1 MVKKLT
7 VVIALTSAVAI
18 DGEIRVAGAEVEVD
32 QDLAKDLLARG
43 RGVLVEATDSTQ
55 EGDEEI
61 DLAKMT
67 KAQLVEFALHEY
79 EIELEKAYEMFSPTK
94 LAENIIKLAQDKR

>member
-32 QDLAKDLLARG
+32 QDLEIG
-43 RGVLVEATDSTQ
+43 RAHV
-55 EGDEEI
+55 
-61 DLAKMT
+61 
-67 KAQLVEFALHEY
+67 
-79 EIELEKAYEMFSPTK
+79 
-94 LAENIIKLAQDKR
+94 

>member
-18 DGEIRVAGAEVEVD
+18 NGEICVAGDEVEVD
-32 QDLAKDLLARG
+32 QELAKDLLARG
-43 RGVLVEATDSTQ
+43 RGVLVEETDSNQT
-55 EGDEEI
+55 GDEEI

-67 KAQLVEFALHEY
+67 KAQLVEFALREY
-79 EIELEKAYEMFSPTK
+79 ELELDASLTKDALIEAIQTAAEYE
-94 LAENIIKLAQDKR
+94 

>member
-18 DGEIRVAGAEVEVD
+18 DGEIRVAGTEVEVD
-32 QDLAKDLLARG
+32 HDLAKDLLARG
-43 RGVLVEATDSTQ
+43 RGVLVEASDTTQ
-55 EGDEEI
+55 AADDEI

-79 EIELEKAYEMFSPTK
+79 EIELDASLNKDALIEAIQVAAADE
-94 LAENIIKLAQDKR
+94 

>member
-43 RGVLVEATDSTQ
+43 RGVLVEATDFTQ

-67 KAQLVEFALHEY
+67 KAQLVEFALNEY
-79 EIELEKAYEMFSPTK
+79 EIELDASLTK
-94 LAENIIKLAQDKR
+94 DALIEAIQAAAEDE

>member
-18 DGEIRVAGAEVEVD
+18 DGEIRVAGAEVEVN

-43 RGVLVEATDSTQ
+43 RGVLVEEADFTQ
-55 EGDEEI
+55 TADDEI

-67 KAQLVEFALHEY
+67 KAQLIEFALHEY
-79 EIELEKAYEMFSPTK
+79 EIELDASLNKDALIEAIQAAAADE
-94 LAENIIKLAQDKR
+94 

>member
-18 DGEIRVAGAEVEVD
+18 DGEIRVAGAEVEAD
-32 QDLAKDLLARG
+32 QDLAKDLLARVVAYWLKQLISPK
-43 RGVLVEATDSTQ
+43 RGMERLIGLKWQ
-55 EGDEEI
+55 
-61 DLAKMT
+61 

-79 EIELEKAYEMFSPTK
+79 EIELDASLTK
-94 LAENIIKLAQDKR
+94 MR

>member
-1 MVKKLT
+1 MTKNIT

-18 DGEIRVAGAEVEVD
+18 DGEIRVAGTEVEVN

-43 RGVLVEATDSTQ
+43 RGVLVEATDST
-55 EGDEEI
+55 EAGDDEI

-67 KAQLVEFALHEY
+67 KAQLVEFALQEY
-79 EIELEKAYEMFSPTK
+79 ELELDVSLTKDALIEAIQAA
-94 LAENIIKLAQDKR
+94 AEDE

>member
-18 DGEIRVAGAEVEVD
+18 DGEIRVAGTEVEVD

-43 RGVLVEATDSTQ
+43 RGVLVEEADFTQ
-55 EGDEEI
+55 AADDEI

-79 EIELEKAYEMFSPTK
+79 EIELDASLTK
-94 LAENIIKLAQDKR
+94 DALIEAIQATNDAE

>member
-7 VVIALTSAVAI
+7 VLIALTSAVAI
-18 DGEIRVAGAEVEVD
+18 DGEIRVAGTEVEVD

-43 RGVLVEATDSTQ
+43 RGVLVEEADFTQ
-55 EGDEEI
+55 AADDEI

-79 EIELEKAYEMFSPTK
+79 EIELDASLTK
-94 LAENIIKLAQDKR
+94 DALIEEIQAAAADE

>member
-18 DGEIRVAGAEVEVD
+18 DGEIRVAGTEVEVD

-43 RGVLVEATDSTQ
+43 RGVLVEEADFTQ
-55 EGDEEI
+55 AADDEI

-67 KAQLVEFALHEY
+67 KAQLIEFALLEY
-79 EIELEKAYEMFSPTK
+79 EIELDASLTK
-94 LAENIIKLAQDKR
+94 DALIEAIQAAAADE

>member
-1 MVKKLT
+1 MTKNIT

-18 DGEIRVAGAEVEVD
+18 DGEIRVAGTEVEVD

-43 RGVLVEATDSTQ
+43 RGVLVEEADFTQ
-55 EGDEEI
+55 AADDEI

-79 EIELEKAYEMFSPTK
+79 EIELDASLTK
-94 LAENIIKLAQDKR
+94 DALIEAIQAAAEDE